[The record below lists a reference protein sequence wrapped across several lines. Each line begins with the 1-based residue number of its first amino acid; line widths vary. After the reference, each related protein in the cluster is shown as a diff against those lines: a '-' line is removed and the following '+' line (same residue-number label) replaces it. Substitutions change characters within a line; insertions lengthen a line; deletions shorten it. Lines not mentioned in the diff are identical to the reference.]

1 MIGSQV
7 GAQIDR
13 PYWFVGAS
21 WDDQSPK
28 DQTPRFIRDGVWQ
41 NGFEDKLLDQVRSM
55 RVGDRIAVK
64 AAYTRRLAVPFDNRG
79 HSVSVMA
86 IKATG
91 TISENLGDGKTVS
104 VIWDESRAPREWYFS
119 TNRNTIW
126 EVRPDTWRSEGLIKF
141 AFDDEPQDV
150 DRYRNEPFWK
160 ERFGDLP
167 SPFAWTLFYEEL
179 STKLLAFR
187 DQRSQLMAGIA
198 EIATRVPLLNY
209 LRDKRPDG
217 ILGFL
222 DDVCPFTVMGTFN
235 RQITDANRR
244 LIAGE
249 LAIFLGVDAAVPTS
263 FEGIPIMNNQ
273 NSWFFYHADSRG
285 ENDIDLLW
293 EAFAATLAFA
303 DDTDLTAGGTFIE
316 AYDRAVAIKG
326 VGWSLTMGLYWCRP
340 WSYPPL
346 DSRTRALLKS
356 DLGIELGV
364 AITGSDYL
372 ALMGKL
378 SRRFEEPAYLV
389 HSNPDLSLRAWVAQ
403 EPDVTVIGDEG
414 TPQAQVSSPIE
425 EYRVQNIISDGSF
438 VDRAELDGLM
448 LRLREKKNLILQGPP
463 GTGKTWLARRLAYA
477 LIGHKNRPDAV
488 RVMQFHPS
496 LSYEDFVRGWRPSG
510 DGKLLLVDGPFM
522 RMVRDAIEDPS
533 TPHIMVIEEI
543 NRGNPAQI
551 FGEML
556 TLIESEKRTPAEAL
570 ELSYMRTENER
581 VHVPANLFII
591 GTMNVADRSIALVD
605 LAFRRRFAFHDLQ
618 TTLNE
623 PWLQWVMANSSLQ
636 KPFLGQVQSRVG
648 ALNEMIA
655 ADQQLGRQF
664 QIGHS
669 YVTPSS
675 DLDIEDG
682 REWFHRIVATE
693 IEPLLNEYWFDS
705 QETVDKAVS
714 LLEDGW

>member
-1 MIGSQV
+1 MAESKLDTQ
-7 GAQIDR
+7 ADR
-13 PYWFVGAS
+13 PSWFVGAS

-41 NGFEDKLLDQVRSM
+41 NGFDDKLLDQVRSM
-55 RVGDRIAVK
+55 RAGDRIAVK
-64 AAYTRRLAVPFDNRG
+64 AAYTRRLGVPFDNRG
-79 HSVSVMA
+79 HTVSVMS

-91 TISENLGDGKTVS
+91 TIADNPGDGKTVS
-104 VIWDESRAPREWYFS
+104 VDWDGSQAPREWYFS

-126 EVRPDTWRSEGLIKF
+126 EVRPDSWRSQGLIGF
-141 AFDDEPQDV
+141 AFNNEPQDV

-179 STKLLAFR
+179 ATKLLAFR
-187 DQRSQLMAGIA
+187 DNRSKLMQGIA

-209 LRDKRPDG
+209 LRDKMPDG
-217 ILGFL
+217 TPGFL
-222 DDVCPFTVMGTFN
+222 DDVCPFTVMGAFN

-249 LAIFLGVDAAVPTS
+249 LATLIGVEAAVPSS
-263 FEGIPIMNNQ
+263 FEGIPILNNQ
-273 NSWFFYHADSRG
+273 NSWFFYNAEMRG

-293 EAFAATLAFA
+293 DAFAASLSFVDDSDLAS
-303 DDTDLTAGGTFIE
+303 GKTFSE
-316 AYDRAVAIKG
+316 AYDRAVALKG
-326 VGWSLTMGLYWCRP
+326 VGWSLTMGMYWCRP

-364 AITGSDYL
+364 SINAADYL
-372 ALMGKL
+372 ALTAKL
-378 SRRFEEPAYLV
+378 SQRFEEPSYLV
-389 HSNPDLSLRAWVAQ
+389 HSNPDLSLRAWMGH
-403 EPDVTVIGDEG
+403 EPDVTPADDDSIEVQ
-414 TPQAQVSSPIE
+414 PPSPIE
-425 EYRVQNIISDGSF
+425 EYRVQNILSDGSF
-438 VDRAELDGLM
+438 VDRAELDGLI
-448 LRLREKKNLILQGPP
+448 LRLKEKKNLILQGPP

-510 DGKLLLVDGPFM
+510 DGRLLLVDGPFM
-522 RMVRDAIEDPS
+522 KMVRAAIADPS

-543 NRGNPAQI
+543 NRGNPAQV

-570 ELSYMRTENER
+570 ELSYTRSDDER

-618 TTLNE
+618 PTLNDS
-623 PWLQWVMANSSLQ
+623 WVHWVTTNTSLD
-636 KPFLGQVQSRVG
+636 KAFLLEVQNRVG
-648 ALNEMIA
+648 ALNDMIA
-655 ADQQLGRQF
+655 ADRQLGRQF

-669 YVTPSS
+669 YVTPSIE
-675 DLDIEDG
+675 LDIENG
-682 REWFHRIVATE
+682 REWFRRIVATE

-705 QETVDKAVS
+705 QDAVDKAVS